1 MVHLRAVRTP
11 SSSILSHVESE
22 SALDTPIAA
31 WRYAS
36 LVTAGTRIGSLVL
49 ALTGAFVLNGC
60 YTTAEPS
67 FHPGNRRDILQEVM
81 LRGIE
86 VTDPV
91 PGQTACD
98 DPDLIGNSLYF
109 TARMPG
115 EEAYRDVYVH
125 SYREKWWDR
134 SEEEVDGCQA
144 TYAAANPGSVITRLD
159 IPLYRAFGADWSEEL
174 ADQLTRALE
183 EAAEAGRIG

>member
-1 MVHLRAVRTP
+1 MVPTMSELSVRGLFGAHQP
-11 SSSILSHVESE
+11 ER
-22 SALDTPIAA
+22 
-31 WRYAS
+31 RYACAVILTS
-36 LVTAGTRIGSLVL
+36 HRRLLVL
-49 ALTGAFVLNGC
+49 ALAGSFAIAGC

-67 FHPGNRRDILQEVM
+67 FHPGDQRDVLQSVM

-98 DPDLIGNSLYF
+98 DPDLVGNSLYF

-115 EEAYRDVYVH
+115 EDEYRDVFVH

-144 TYAAANPGSVITRLD
+144 TYAENHPGSEITRID
-159 IPLYRAFGADWSEEL
+159 IPLYRILGADWSEEL
-174 ADQLTRALE
+174 TDELTRALE
-183 EAAEAGRIG
+183 EAAEAGKGV

>member
-1 MVHLRAVRTP
+1 MFIDSRR
-11 SSSILSHVESE
+11 
-22 SALDTPIAA
+22 
-31 WRYAS
+31 R
-36 LVTAGTRIGSLVL
+36 LVAL
-49 ALTGAFVLNGC
+49 ALAGSFAITGC

-67 FHPGNRRDILQEVM
+67 FHPGDRLDILQTVI

-98 DPDLIGNSLYF
+98 DHDLVGNSLYF

-115 EEAYRDVYVH
+115 EEEYRDVYVH

-134 SEEEVDGCQA
+134 SKEEVDSCEEI
-144 TYAAANPGSVITRLD
+144 YAQKHPDSEITRLD
-159 IPLYRAFGADWSEEL
+159 IPLYRILGADWSDEL
-174 ADQLTRALE
+174 TDQLTRALE
-183 EAAEAGRIG
+183 EAAEAGKGA